1 MHRWVIVVIKRQ
13 MCLPLS
19 QYTAIYEL
27 VIPKDNLLRRV
38 KEEVSFSFVYEEL
51 ASKYCLDNGRN
62 AIDPT
67 RMLKYLFLKSMFE
80 LSDADVVERSQY
92 DMSFKYF
99 LDMTPEEDV
108 IHPSSLTKF
117 RKLRLKDVG
126 LMDLLIRKS
135 VKLAIEKGI
144 IKSTTIIVDSTH
156 TFARYNSTSP
166 RERLRELSKSL
177 RHSVY
182 EVDFEMKS
190 KLPPKVNNGILETEI
205 IYSQKLI
212 NIIKENEALSSY
224 PKVRE
229 RLNALQEAVED
240 DLEQLAVSKDED
252 AKVGHKT
259 ADTSFFG
266 YKTHLAMTPERII
279 TAAEVTSGEKTDGK
293 QFQALVEKSQA
304 AGIEVKA
311 VVGDTAY
318 SERNNIEYAQ
328 ERGIQLVAQLS
339 QTVTHGTNSRNAADF
354 EFNKDAEMYVCKAGH
369 MSTRKVNSRAT
380 KHAEDGK
387 GATQTYYFDVEKC
400 KICPHRQGC
409 YTPGAKSKSFSVHT
423 KAVVLTGHMAFQE
436 SGEFKELAKNRYMI
450 EAKNSELKNWHGY
463 DQASSSGLGGMNI
476 QAATTIFMVN
486 LKRIFKLTP

>member
-1 MHRWVIVVIKRQ
+1 MQKWVLIVLKKQIS
-13 MCLPLS
+13 LPLS
-19 QYTAIYEL
+19 EYNAIYQL
-27 VIPKDNLLRRV
+27 VIPRDNLLRRIR
-38 KEEVSFSFVYEEL
+38 EEVSFAFVYEEL
-51 ASKYCLDNGRN
+51 VSKYCLDNGRN
-62 AIDPT
+62 AIDPA
-67 RMLKYLFLKSMFE
+67 RMLKYLFLKSMFQ
-80 LSDADVVERSQY
+80 LSDVDVVERSRY

-99 LDMTPEEDV
+99 LEMTPEEDV
-108 IHPSSLTKF
+108 IHSSSLTKF
-117 RKLRLKDVG
+117 RKMRLNDVG
-126 LMDLLIRKS
+126 LMDLLIQKS
-135 VKLAIEKGI
+135 VELAIAKGI

-182 EVDFEMKS
+182 ELDPEIKN
-190 KLPPKVNNGILETEI
+190 KLPPQVNNGILETEI

-212 NIIKENEALSSY
+212 KTIEENEVLSNY
-224 PKVRE
+224 PKVCE
-229 RLNALQEAVED
+229 RINALREAVDD
-240 DLEQLAVSKDED
+240 DLEQLALSKDED

-293 QFQALVEKSQA
+293 QLQALVEKSQA
-304 AGIEVKA
+304 AGIEVKV
-311 VVGDTAY
+311 VVGDAAY
-318 SERNNIEYAQ
+318 SERGNLEYAK
-328 ERGIQLVAQLS
+328 EHDIQLVAKLS
-339 QTVTHGTNSRNAADF
+339 QTVTHGTNSRHAADF

-369 MSTRKVNSRAT
+369 MSTHKVNSRAK

-400 KICPHRQGC
+400 RICPHRTGC

-423 KAVVLTGHMAFQE
+423 KAVVLTDHMAFQE
-436 SGEFKELAKNRYMI
+436 SDEFKELAKDRYMI
-450 EAKNSELKNWHGY
+450 ESKNSELKNGHGY
-463 DQASSSGLGGMNI
+463 DQASSSGLAGMTI

-486 LKRIFKLTP
+486 LKRIFRLMT